1 MKIKKFNDYLGEKL
15 SPDTYRS
22 AASKLKSKHKNR
34 SEELYKHARV
44 YKGEETEPY
53 TFKVSDAKPGGGNT
67 FSCYFDGFSLY
78 DRNGKISSE
87 HHRYITRQLI
97 TSNSGITKDEMHISI
112 IPKFIMT
119 EESVNKSRDFSGNL
133 SYSYKENN
141 LSLFEVRI
149 KTKLV
154 YDEDGMINFYLDTT
168 NVYCSGTILS
178 KIINNNEL
186 FLFNNRKDAIRFKKL
201 LVESLKPGGDMYED
215 INELIFREIYDD
227 GYFVPSTVEI
237 LSKVVKEKLSLNDL
251 YETN

>member
-22 AASKLKSKHKNR
+22 AASKLRSMHKNK

-53 TFKVSDAKPGGGNT
+53 TFKVQNNNIDGGNT

-78 DRNGKISSE
+78 KRDGKMSSE
-87 HHRYITRQLI
+87 HYNYIISQVT
-97 TSNSGITKDEMHISI
+97 TKGLSKDDMHITI
-112 IPKFIMT
+112 VPKFIMT
-119 EESVNKSRDFSGNL
+119 EESVEKSRNFKGSL
-133 SYSYKENN
+133 SVSYKDNN
-141 LSLFEVRI
+141 LSLFEIRI
-149 KTKLV
+149 KTKLT
-154 YDEDGMINFYLDTT
+154 YDDDGMINFKLDGISVFNSSTP
-168 NVYCSGTILS
+168 LS
-178 KIINNNEL
+178 KETSNNEL
-186 FLFNNRKDAIRFKKL
+186 FYFNNRKDAIRFKKL

-215 INELIFREIYDD
+215 INEYIFRTLYED
-227 GYFVPSTVEI
+227 GEFVPSTVEI